1 MNNHNFV
8 LSIIKSEQTP
18 EGFPYTIPSIFQ
30 LKELRFDKPVTFFV
44 GENGSGKSTLL
55 EAIAVNLGLN
65 AEGGSRNFNFRTT
78 ESHSQ
83 LYENLKIIRGHKRP
97 KDSYFLKAESFYNV
111 ATMKSKTIY
120 LNIMAIKAFIPSRMR
135 SLS

>member
-1 MNNHNFV
+1 
-8 LSIIKSEQTP
+8 
-18 EGFPYTIPSIFQ
+18 